1 MYYEGIGPERGKRVS
16 AENAP
21 AYAMVRC
28 GIGRMQDTRK
38 PPEVPDSPCGLV
50 FLGQLDPEGG

>member
-16 AENAP
+16 GEDAP

-28 GIGRMQDTRK
+28 GIGRMH
-38 PPEVPDSPCGLV
+38 PGNAGVPDSPCGLV